1 MLTPTIDP
9 GQDGDLVAAADAR
22 RTWTRRRAAGLPDSV
37 AGTVKLP
44 GMPDDRRQAFLD
56 DLVSGTAAQLS
67 LAPGI
72 KVGALNAGNCPGLA
86 LHVAREALQAGQLQR
101 ILQRRFEQALVFEGC
116 FVYLDAQGAMV
127 IWHALPT
134 PPGNLDRTL
143 SRMLSL
149 AGLSVLDPRSI
160 R

>member
-1 MLTPTIDP
+1 MSTTQMP
-9 GQDGDLVAAADAR
+9 GNQPQVVLN
-22 RTWTRRRAAGLPDSV
+22 
-37 AGTVKLP
+37 
-44 GMPDDRRQAFLD
+44 
-56 DLVSGTAAQLS
+56 DLVSGAAAHQS

-72 KVGALNAGNCPGLA
+72 KVCTLQAGNRPGLA

-134 PPGNLDRTL
+134 PRNTLDKIF

-149 AGLSVLDPRSI
+149 ANLGALDAPTSR
-160 R
+160 

>member
-1 MLTPTIDP
+1 MSTTQMP
-9 GQDGDLVAAADAR
+9 GNQPQVVLN
-22 RTWTRRRAAGLPDSV
+22 
-37 AGTVKLP
+37 
-44 GMPDDRRQAFLD
+44 
-56 DLVSGTAAQLS
+56 DLVSGAAAHQS

-72 KVGALNAGNCPGLA
+72 KVCTLQAGNRPGLA

-149 AGLSVLDPRSI
+149 AGLSVLGPRSI